1 MQEYL
6 IEGNK
11 STEISK
17 LLFKARGSTLDIKTQ
32 KKWKYDDNL
41 CVGCNL
47 NIETIEEVLV
57 CPKLGDKKE
66 MPEKISNILFSDSIS
81 DSISDMVDVATQL
94 RKRLRTR
101 QQIIE
106 GRG

>member
-1 MQEYL
+1 M
-6 IEGNK
+6 
-11 STEISK
+11 
-17 LLFKARGSTLDIKTQ
+17 
-32 KKWKYDDNL
+32 
-41 CVGCNL
+41 

-81 DSISDMVDVATQL
+81 DMVDVATQL

-106 GRG
+106 GKAANN

>member
-1 MQEYL
+1 M
-6 IEGNK
+6 
-11 STEISK
+11 
-17 LLFKARGSTLDIKTQ
+17 
-32 KKWKYDDNL
+32 
-41 CVGCNL
+41 
-47 NIETIEEVLV
+47 

-81 DSISDMVDVATQL
+81 DMVDMATQL

-106 GRG
+106 GKAANN